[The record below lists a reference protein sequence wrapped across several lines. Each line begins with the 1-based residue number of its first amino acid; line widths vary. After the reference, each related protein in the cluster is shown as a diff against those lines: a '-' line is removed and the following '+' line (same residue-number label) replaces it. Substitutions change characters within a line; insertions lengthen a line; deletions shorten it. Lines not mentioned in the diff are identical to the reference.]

1 VVKVLCGRAG
11 GQLVVPLAARHR
23 VLLP

>member
-1 VVKVLCGRAG
+1 VVKVLCVRAG

>member
-1 VVKVLCGRAG
+1 VVKVLCVRAD